1 MTLNEKIG
9 HFYDSSTKLWLDVWG
24 EHMHHGY
31 YGADGKEKKDRQQAQ
46 NDLIQHLLDWGGIKE
61 APALILDAG
70 CGVGGSAR
78 FLARRFG
85 AQVHGLTL
93 SNVQAE
99 EARSFN
105 EKAQMGGQIT
115 IAVRDMLTL
124 TPEDGSYD
132 LVWSMESAEHI
143 PAKKQLMK
151 TFNEVLKPGGKL
163 LMATWCIR
171 ETPPPFSAEAQ
182 KVLERIG
189 SLYHIPPM
197 ISLERYEKIM
207 TETGYVDVQSADWTM
222 AVSPF
227 WKAVLQ
233 SAKSASSVLGLLRA
247 GWPAIRGAW
256 ALQYMIKGYE
266 MGLLKFGV
274 IQGTKA

>member
-9 HFYDSSTKLWLDVWG
+9 HFYDSSTRLWLDVWG

-31 YGADGKEKKDRQQAQ
+31 YGADGKERKGRQQAQ
-46 NDLIQHLLDWGGIKE
+46 ADLIQQLLAWGDIKE
-61 APALILDAG
+61 ASRILDAG

-78 FLARRFG
+78 FLARRYG
-85 AQVHGLTL
+85 AQVCGLTL
-93 SNVQAE
+93 STVQAE
-99 EARSFN
+99 EARAYN
-105 EKAQMGGQIT
+105 EKAQMNNQVT
-115 IAVRDMLTL
+115 ILVRDMLTV
-124 TPEDGSYD
+124 THSDGVYD

-143 PAKKQLMK
+143 PAKQLMLK
-151 TFNEVLKPGGKL
+151 TFYDVLKPGGKL

-171 ETPPPFSAEAQ
+171 KSPPDISTEAQ
-182 KVLERIG
+182 KVLDKIG

-197 ISLERYEKIM
+197 ISIEAYRNLMKEAGFQHIA
-207 TETGYVDVQSADWTM
+207 VADWTE

-227 WKAVLQ
+227 WKDVLQ
-233 SAKSASSVLGLLRA
+233 SAKSASSIIGLVRA

-256 ALQYMIKGYE
+256 ALQYMLKGYR

-274 IQGTKA
+274 IQGEKA